1 MRDPDPAAFALEV
14 VAAGETDRGLRRG
27 TNEDAFLVRSD
38 IGLFVVADGA
48 GGHSAGNVASA
59 MAATTLAKYFDA
71 SEADFRGRPE
81 LDAFGLWSA
90 ARRLS
95 LAVQKANQAVIEIAR
110 SANKYRGMGTTI
122 VCLLLD
128 EATRKLHIAC
138 VGDSRCYRLR
148 GHTLELLTHDH
159 SILNDVLELY
169 PELDDTALGKIP
181 RKAVTR
187 ALGLEERVRVSMRTL
202 TADPRDKY
210 LLCSDGLSG
219 ELGEPL
225 VEELLSRDVSPA
237 DIVRELVRMAKDK
250 GGRDNITAVVVE
262 CRPALEPV
270 TERREPR
277 APKGKRGSSRPPKSE
292 KGPSPVAATPS
303 GPPRPREPSRAEPT
317 PSARG
322 KKGSAPFFP
331 SDASQPEIEVTGQLA
346 TGSDPE
352 IVMIRAP
359 RGSVSDLSEPRI
371 SVVPVNSADAE
382 MVHAL
387 DDVASAI
394 GPADGACPNCGTSLP
409 GMVLVCPRCGH
420 SLAEPLSRS

>member
-1 MRDPDPAAFALEV
+1 VPDPDPVALALEV

-38 IGLFVVADGA
+38 IGLYVVADGA

-59 MAATTLAKYFDA
+59 MASTTLAKYFDA
-71 SEADFRGRPE
+71 SEADFRNRPE
-81 LDAFGLWSA
+81 LDGFGLWSA

-95 LAVQKANQAVIEIAR
+95 LAVQKANSAVIEIAR

-128 EATRKLHIAC
+128 EFSRKLHVAC

-169 PELDDTALGKIP
+169 PELDDAALTKIP

-202 TADPRDKY
+202 TAEPSDKY

-219 ELGEPL
+219 ELGEG
-225 VEELLSRDVSPA
+225 VVQELLSHGSSPA
-237 DIVRELVRMAKDK
+237 DTVRELVRMAKDR

-262 CRPALEPV
+262 CRPGADPP
-270 TERREPR
+270 TERREVR
-277 APKGKRGSSRPPKSE
+277 TPKGQPKHGSSRPPKSRS
-292 KGPSPVAATPS
+292 KPPSAAPARSS
-303 GPPRPREPSRAEPT
+303 GSPPRPR
-317 PSARG
+317 G
-322 KKGSAPFFP
+322 KKSFFP
-331 SDASQPEIEVTGQLA
+331 RDASQPEIEVTGQLA
-346 TGSDPE
+346 SGSDPE
-352 IVMIRAP
+352 IIMIRAP
-359 RGSVSDLSEPRI
+359 RGSISDLSEP
-371 SVVPVNSADAE
+371 
-382 MVHAL
+382 
-387 DDVASAI
+387 
-394 GPADGACPNCGTSLP
+394 
-409 GMVLVCPRCGH
+409 
-420 SLAEPLSRS
+420 

>member
-1 MRDPDPAAFALEV
+1 MALEII
-14 VAAGETDRGLRRG
+14 AAGETDRGLRRG

-59 MAATTLAKYFDA
+59 MAATTLAKYFDS

-95 LAVQKANQAVIEIAR
+95 LAVQKANTAVIEIAR

-128 EATRKLHIAC
+128 EVSGRLHVAC

-148 GHTLELLTHDH
+148 GHALELLTHDH

-169 PELDDTALGKIP
+169 PELDDTALGRIP

-187 ALGLEERVRVSMRTL
+187 ALGLEERVRVSMRTMS
-202 TADPRDKY
+202 AAPDDKY

-219 ELGEPL
+219 ELGEG
-225 VEELLSRDVSPA
+225 VVAELLSRDISPA

-250 GGRDNITAVVVE
+250 GGRDNITAVVVQ
-262 CRPALEPV
+262 CKPAPEPP

-277 APKGKRGSSRPPKSE
+277 APKGKRGSSSPPKSE
-292 KGPSPVAATPS
+292 RSNPAASAAPPLPSRPAKSA
-303 GPPRPREPSRAEPT
+303 PRPESRGRKA
-317 PSARG
+317 A
-322 KKGSAPFFP
+322 APFFP
-331 SDASQPEIEVTGQLA
+331 RDASSPEIEVTGQVA
-346 TGSDPE
+346 TGSEAE
-352 IVMIRAP
+352 IIMIRAP
-359 RGSVSDLSEPRI
+359 RGSISDLSEPRI
-371 SVVPVNSADAE
+371 SVVPVDSVDAE
-382 MVHAL
+382 TVRAL
-387 DDVASAI
+387 DDVANAI
-394 GPADGACPNCGTSLP
+394 GPSEGVCSNCGAAL
-409 GMVLVCPRCGH
+409 GGLVLVCPRCGH
-420 SLAEPLSRS
+420 GQAEPLSRP